1 MSPTPTHAYR
11 IATVRSSVTM
21 GGVPSKAGDPS
32 TTKFQVIG
40 AGYCRTGTV
49 SMQLALETLLDGPVM
64 HGGTHVQS
72 REDSETTLASR
83 AAASAWEGAQL
94 T

>member
-1 MSPTPTHAYR
+1 
-11 IATVRSSVTM
+11 M

-72 REDSETTLASR
+72 REDSETLASSR
-83 AAASAWEGAQL
+83 AAAFAWGGRGSQL